1 MTRKA
6 MPAQDKFPVRSH
18 TTKAMTPAGRKKN
31 KTFAINTM
39 MMNPMAK
46 SIKSKINSGDR
57 GKDMQRTLQP
67 YRFRFSVIKSFDT
80 KNKGQKRNI
89 IMYIAGGRNQLTT
102 SARMWFCP
110 SGFAADCQLRDHR
123 SEFSPKIFSSSSE
136 DFDFYVLSKNFTALG
151 CEFAD

>member
-39 MMNPMAK
+39 MMNPMNKRNK
-46 SIKSKINSGDR
+46 SKIKSKEK
-57 GKDMQRTLQP
+57 GKDMQRTLQS

-80 KNKGQKRNI
+80 KHKKKI
-89 IMYIAGGRNQLTT
+89 IMTLSCGSLLNYLINCVGAHG
-102 SARMWFCP
+102 
-110 SGFAADCQLRDHR
+110 
-123 SEFSPKIFSSSSE
+123 
-136 DFDFYVLSKNFTALG
+136 VLSI
-151 CEFAD
+151 EVRR